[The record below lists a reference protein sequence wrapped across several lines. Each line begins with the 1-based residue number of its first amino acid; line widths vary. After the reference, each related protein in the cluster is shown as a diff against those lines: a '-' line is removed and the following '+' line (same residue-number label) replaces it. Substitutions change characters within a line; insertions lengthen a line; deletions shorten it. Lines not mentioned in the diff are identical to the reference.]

1 MCICMAFA
9 CHRRNILKIS
19 LFYGD
24 IKFSEFKQFE
34 AYDVKTLLGAYTLLY
49 SLYGKSILILHT

>member
-1 MCICMAFA
+1 
-9 CHRRNILKIS
+9 LKIS

-24 IKFSEFKQFE
+24 IKFSEFEQFE

-49 SLYGKSILILHT
+49 SPSIKVFSCYTH